1 MDNVITESAKQQANQ
16 LGNAGD
22 SVGNIL
28 VTLIGAVEELE
39 NRIENIKQCICED
52 ICVEPKKV
60 SAPVNKTTKPVNK
73 TTKKR
78 ST

>member
-16 LGNAGD
+16 LGNTGD
-22 SVGNIL
+22 SIGNIL

-39 NRIENIKQCICED
+39 NRVNNVKQCICED

-60 SAPVNKTTKPVNK
+60 STPAKTTK
-73 TTKKR
+73 R
-78 ST
+78 SK

>member
-1 MDNVITESAKQQANQ
+1 MGTMITESAKAQANQ
-16 LGNAGD
+16 LGNTGD
-22 SVGNIL
+22 AVGNIL

-60 SAPVNKTTKPVNK
+60 STPTKTTK
-73 TTKKR
+73 R
-78 ST
+78 SK

>member
-1 MDNVITESAKQQANQ
+1 MDNVITESAKAQANQ
-16 LGNAGD
+16 LGNTGD
-22 SVGNIL
+22 AVGNIL

-60 SAPVNKTTKPVNK
+60 SAPFNQTTKPVKK

-78 ST
+78 SK